1 MDCPHSRTIN
11 GFRRPRALLLA
22 VALIVSIATVPVVT
36 ASARGGAPPPAAAG
50 LPSDW
55 PAGVPVPAGGIQG
68 STGANGSWGG
78 EVLLKAGGPQGPQ
91 AAPGLFFAPRVQ
103 GPKDPSVGQSKRR
116 D

>member
-36 ASARGGAPPPAAAG
+36 ASARGGAPPPAGPRPAPPAAAG

-55 PAGVPVPAGGIQG
+55 PADVPVPAGEIQG
-68 STGANGSWGG
+68 STGANGSWTV
-78 EVLLKAGGPQGPQ
+78 ELLVNAGAAQAHKA
-91 AAPGLFFAPRVQ
+91 
-103 GPKDPSVGQSKRR
+103 
-116 D
+116 